1 MLARFS
7 WNSPP
12 LLVRDVIVVG
22 AALPDQDRATRKE
35 GPPGDVRGYDA
46 RTGRLLWTFHIIP
59 REGEPG
65 VETWEDGS
73 WGYTGGGNVW
83 APMSADEELGYV
95 YLPTTSPTND
105 GYGGHRRG
113 DNLYSERARLP
124 RCEDRAPG
132 LALPARASRAVGLR
146 QPRAADPGR
155 CPDRWQDRQGGR
167 PGHQAGVRVCIRPG
181 LGGPVWPIEERP
193 VPQSTVPGEKTS
205 PTQPFPTKPP
215 AFDRQGIAI
224 DDLIDFTPELRAE
237 AIDIVKQF
245 TIGPLFTPPSVTAR
259 GRTPRRARLWSRG
272 SSAAPTGRVRRS
284 TRRRGCSTSPP

>member
-113 DNLYSERARLP
+113 DNLYSSALVCLDARTGRRVWHYQLVRHGLWDYDSP
-124 RCEDRAPG
+124 APPILADVRIDGRTVKAVVQVTKQAFAYVFDRVSGA
-132 LALPARASRAVGLR
+132 
-146 QPRAADPGR
+146 
-155 CPDRWQDRQGGR
+155 
-167 PGHQAGVRVCIRPG
+167 
-181 LGGPVWPIEERP
+181 PVWPIEEQTRP
-193 VPQSTVPGEKTS
+193 AV
-205 PTQPFPTKPP
+205 
-215 AFDRQGIAI
+215 DR
-224 DDLIDFTPELRAE
+224 
-237 AIDIVKQF
+237 
-245 TIGPLFTPPSVTAR
+245 
-259 GRTPRRARLWSRG
+259 PR
-272 SSAAPTGRVRRS
+272 
-284 TRRRGCSTSPP
+284 